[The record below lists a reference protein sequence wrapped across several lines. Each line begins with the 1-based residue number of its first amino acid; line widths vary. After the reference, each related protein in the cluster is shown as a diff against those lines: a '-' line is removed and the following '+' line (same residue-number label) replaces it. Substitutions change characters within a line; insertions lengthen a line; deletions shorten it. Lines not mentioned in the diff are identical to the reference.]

1 MTNVVENSKAQAQQP
16 PTSQSVHVDRNNTIT
31 AEAIEIGV
39 GAAAPVPYDFAR

>member
-16 PTSQSVHVDRNNTIT
+16 PSDRNNTIT